1 VITKPFSLGT
11 IREAVNKALA
21 AGARRTH

>member
-11 IREAVNKALA
+11 MRSAVEGALGISPRLA
-21 AGARRTH
+21 N